1 MPRRIAHIDLDAFYC
16 AVEEQNDPSLRGKPF
31 AVGGQPDRR
40 GVISSCSYIA
50 RSYGIRSA
58 MPTARAV
65 QLCPELIILPGHR
78 KDYGIK
84 SHKVM
89 NILRSYT
96 PNFEQISIDEAFLEI
111 SELIKSDLDLAQ
123 ELQKEIFQTTGLPCS
138 IGIASN
144 KLVAKIATDI
154 GKSAIKTTT
163 YPKAIQ
169 IVPPGEEA
177 SFLAPLPTEILWG
190 IGPKTASQ
198 LGKLGI
204 HTIGNL
210 ASWPQEDLIKRFG
223 QVGYELSRRA
233 KSIDN
238 REVVSQR
245 ITKSI
250 SQEITFS
257 ENVSDERIL
266 RKQILKQS
274 NNISKTMEKSNL
286 LGHVVKIKLRWPDF
300 TTITRQTTLPH
311 PTEKGDEIYNAALSL
326 LLDNWKPGLPVRLLG
341 VGVSGLNPPS
351 RQLSLWDTMDYKKL
365 AQLEAAIYEVKQ
377 RFGDASIQQGLPKN
391 SIIQK

>member
-1 MPRRIAHIDLDAFYC
+1 
-16 AVEEQNDPSLRGKPF
+16 
-31 AVGGQPDRR
+31 
-40 GVISSCSYIA
+40 
-50 RSYGIRSA
+50 

-65 QLCPELIILPGHR
+65 QLCPELVILPGHR
-78 KDYGIK
+78 KEYVIK
-84 SHKVM
+84 SRKIM

-96 PNFEQISIDEAFLEI
+96 PNFEQISIDEAFLDI
-111 SELIKSDLDLAQ
+111 SELNKNDFDLAQ
-123 ELQKEIFQTTGLPCS
+123 ELQKEIFQTNGLPCS

-163 YPKAIQ
+163 YPNAIQ

-210 ASWPQEDLIKRFG
+210 ATWPQEDLIKRFG

-233 KSIDN
+233 KGIDY

-250 SQEITFS
+250 SQEFTFS

-274 NNISKTMEKSNL
+274 NNISKTLNKSNL
-286 LGHVVKIKLRWPDF
+286 LGYVVKIKLRWPDF

-311 PTEKGDEIYNAALSL
+311 PTDKGNAIYEAALSL
-326 LLDNWKPGLPVRLLG
+326 FMDNWKPRLPVRLLG

-365 AQLEAAIYEVKQ
+365 GQLEAAIYEVKK
-377 RFGDASIQQGLPKN
+377 RFGDTSIQQGLQKN
-391 SIIQK
+391 PIKQK

>member
-1 MPRRIAHIDLDAFYC
+1 MPRRITHIDLDAFYC

-31 AVGGQPDRR
+31 AVGGHPNRR

-65 QLCPELIILPGHR
+65 QLCSELIILPGRR
-78 KDYGIK
+78 KEYSIK
-84 SHKVM
+84 SRKVM

-96 PNFEQISIDEAFLEI
+96 PNIEQISIDEAFLDI
-111 SELIKSDLDLAQ
+111 SELNKNDLALAQ
-123 ELQKEIFQTTGLPCS
+123 ELQMEILQTTGLPCS

-163 YPKAIQ
+163 YPNAIQ
-169 IVPPGEEA
+169 IVPPGEET
-177 SFLAPLPTEILWG
+177 SFLALLPTEILWG

-210 ASWPQEDLIKRFG
+210 ATWPQEDLIKRFG

-233 KSIDN
+233 KGIDN

-266 RKQILKQS
+266 RNQILKQS

-286 LGHVVKIKLRWPDF
+286 LGYVVKIKLRWPDF

-311 PTEKGDEIYNAALSL
+311 PTEKGDAIYKAALSL

>member
-1 MPRRIAHIDLDAFYC
+1 MPRRIVHIDLDAFYC

-31 AVGGQPDRR
+31 AVGGQPDKR

-58 MPTARAV
+58 MSTARAV

-78 KDYGIK
+78 KEYGIE

-89 NILRSYT
+89 NTLRSYT
-96 PNFEQISIDEAFLEI
+96 PNFEQISIDEAFLDI
-111 SELIKSDLDLAQ
+111 SELNKNDLDLAQ
-123 ELQKEIFQTTGLPCS
+123 ELQKEIFQITGLPCS

-163 YPKAIQ
+163 YPNAIQ

-233 KSIDN
+233 KGIDN

-266 RKQILKQS
+266 RKQVLKQS
-274 NNISKTMEKSNL
+274 NNISKNLEKSNL

-300 TTITRQTTLPH
+300 TTITRQITLPH
-311 PTEKGDEIYNAALSL
+311 PTDKGDAIYMAALSL
-326 LLDNWKPGLPVRLLG
+326 FRDNWKPGLPVRLLG